1 MANIKEVRH
10 QGKTFDIQDKVA
22 RDSIGDLST
31 LETTKK
37 GNLVEAINEARQSG
51 GGSGT
56 VSNDYSSATNK
67 PKINGVELNGNKT
80 TKDLNISYNDLTDIP
95 SGSSTGDIN
104 TDEFI
109 LPTKTINL
117 WDGTY
122 KQGKLNYN
130 TGEIDTT
137 VASYYAEIELE
148 QNTDYVL
155 YSSGLYV
162 LYPEDMTYS
171 KKNYLNS
178 GYVPVTFNSG
188 TFKYIRFWVHSKPTN
203 NAHLLN
209 KYFLIKGTEVPYN
222 ITEYKD
228 KYFVPT
234 DLKDKS
240 FYRSVPYKLQDL
252 TNPFKPTAVAM
263 AGDSITQ
270 GVHSANH
277 DDIVN
282 CYAKLFGDYILDRFN
297 NKIYNIPLYDERVEH
312 YGKSTYYSGETGLV
326 LGPDGYVK
334 MDFYGSYISVGTY
347 NGAKPDVTISIYIDD
362 ELFDTFNFATNDS
375 TKWEN
380 ETLTMGYH
388 TIKVTGNTTL
398 GYIGVKK
405 YVTFAN
411 RGVSGKTSTF
421 IRDSFA
427 NTHLFDNDDII
438 FCMIG
443 TNDRSGINHGLY
455 DYNIRQVFKHG
466 AEAMGKQV
474 VLMSAT
480 PVPREYYPA
489 DNPVSAINLETKM
502 KDIVAWVNGI
512 GGKENEQVISF
523 YNWLIDYAQEVQR
536 PLDEFFND
544 GLHPTEE
551 CYRLMFEHLVRECGW
566 GIDTITVSTT
576 EE

>member
-1 MANIKEVRH
+1 MANIKEIRKN
-10 QGKTFDIQDKVA
+10 GTSYNMEDTIA
-22 RDSIGDLST
+22 RDSIGDLSQ
-31 LETTKK
+31 LETTNKS
-37 GNLVEAINEARQSG
+37 NLVEAINEARKS
-51 GGSGT
+51 GGSGET
-56 VSNDYSSATNK
+56 STDTTNYNDLSNK
-67 PKINGVELNGNKT
+67 PQINGVELNGNKT
-80 TKDLNISYNDLTDIP
+80 TKDLNISYNDLADKP
-95 SGSSTGDIN
+95 SGSTGDIN

-137 VASYYAEIELE
+137 VASYYAEMELE

-162 LYPEDMTYS
+162 LYPEDMSYS
-171 KKNYLNS
+171 KKNHINP
-178 GYVPVTFNSG
+178 GYAPVTFNSG

-203 NAHLLN
+203 NAHLMN

-282 CYAKLFGDYILDRFN
+282 CYAKLFGDYILNVFN
-297 NKIYNIPLYDERVEH
+297 EKIYKIPLYDERVEH
-312 YGKSTYYSGETGLV
+312 YGSGTYYSGETGLTI
-326 LGPDGYVK
+326 PSTGYVK
-334 MDFYGSYISVGTY
+334 MKFYGCYISIHTY
-347 NGAKPDVTISIYIDD
+347 NNAKPTVAIDIYIDD
-362 ELFDTFNFATNDS
+362 ELFETFNFADND
-375 TKWEN
+375 TTIWEN
-380 ETLTMGYH
+380 ETLTKDYH
-388 TIKVTGNTTL
+388 TIKIIPKDKITL
-398 GYIGVKK
+398 GSIGIKK

-411 RGVSGKTSTF
+411 KGVSGITSTTV
-421 IRDSFA
+421 RDYFA
-427 NTHLFDNDDII
+427 NSHKFDNDDIV

-443 TNDRSGINHGLY
+443 TNDRANGNPALY
-455 DYNIRQVFKHG
+455 DYNVRQVFKHG
-466 AEAMGKQV
+466 LESMGKQV
-474 VLMSAT
+474 ILMSAT
-480 PVPREYYPA
+480 PAPREYYPE
-489 DNPVSAINLETKM
+489 DNSQTNINLNNKM
-502 KDIVAWVNGI
+502 KDVVAWVNGI
-512 GGKENEQVISF
+512 AGKENEQVISF
-523 YNWLIDYAQEVQR
+523 YNWLIDYAYEHNR

-551 CYRLMFEHLVRECGW
+551 CYRLMYEHLVRECGW
-566 GIDTITVSTT
+566 GIETITVT
-576 EE
+576 